1 MASTLNQK
9 EEYGCSRLLLCL
21 LLSAVVLFLCTGA
34 GHAEAGVQALNDSGC
49 LNISLSVDPIW
60 KNEGFSAVLYS
71 NSNGLPTSEAN
82 TITRTRDG
90 FLWIGSYAGLIRYDG
105 NTFER
110 IGTSAGVANVRC
122 LYADSQDRL
131 WIGTNDMGVFLMTR
145 GEFRKWDHKEGLNAL
160 SIRSVAEDGEGIIYF
175 GTASGG
181 IAMIDGDLILTVLE
195 DEQLAGQTVINLRPG
210 IDGLVYGLT
219 DGSDLFTLKDG
230 KVVTFLSHDE
240 CRIQDIAQILPD
252 PAHPGNL
259 YVGDTHTHIYYGN
272 LESNF
277 AAMDMTDITPLAR
290 IDCLEYIDGQIWFGT
305 SNGIGVLDDT
315 GVHQLEN
322 IPLNSNINAIMT
334 DYEGNLWFTS
344 SRQGVMKIVPTL
356 FSDLFERYDLPSVV
370 VNSTC
375 MCGEQLFIGTDSG
388 LIAVENDRRV
398 NSIPL
403 TKAVTASGR
412 DMEAVDLL
420 ELLDG
425 ARIRS
430 IIRDSKGRIWFS
442 TSRKDGLLRYDQ
454 GEVTAFST
462 EDGCLASSFRII
474 TECEDGSFLA
484 ENGGGVIVI
493 RDDAVAARYG
503 TEDGLNTNILTVEE
517 GFNHDFLCGSDGDGI
532 YVITSDGI
540 KHIGME
546 EGLTSGVVM
555 RIKRSASQNVY
566 WLVTGSSLAYMTPDY
581 QVTTIREFPYLNNYD
596 LYENSKGDVWVL
608 SSAGIY
614 VDTAE
619 NLVANGSLNPVFFD
633 ISSGMPYMPT
643 ANSYSELT
651 QDGDLYIA
659 GKEGVVKVNIEKPFD
674 NISEMMITI
683 PYVDADGKRYY
694 PDETGGFALPA
705 NTRKLTVHPYVFS
718 FSLTDPEVSW
728 HLEGFDRA
736 ATTVNRSK
744 MGPVD
749 YTSLKIDVYH
759 FVMTVKDHVGHTE
772 QTVSF
777 RIAKGKEMSVGTAG
791 SIVMDAAAL
800 FLMGGIL
807 IYTSLYRK
815 RGRLEDRLFFSMILS
830 NIALAVVDGISY
842 YLEGSAYP
850 AAKGV
855 MIAGNIIFY
864 TMFTVFPYLYLLY
877 LEVIA
882 GLEIKWIRRTK
893 LLAGIPCLLLII
905 LLLINLKTGWIFSF
919 TQDNLY
925 HSGPLNNLVFVPAA
939 ICFLLCLLGLAKVN
953 VRLVLLGTVLIAAR
967 IAGGIWFRDISST
980 AFTYTL
986 FLVCTHIFVMNK
998 PIDEVAQ

>member
-1 MASTLNQK
+1 MAVTLNRKK
-9 EEYGCSRLLLCL
+9 EYRGFRLLPCL
-21 LLSAVVLFLCTGA
+21 LLAVMVLSLLGGA

-82 TITRTRDG
+82 TITRTKDG

-210 IDGLVYGLT
+210 SDGLVYGLT

-230 KVVTFLSHDE
+230 KVVTFLSHEE

-412 DMEAVDLL
+412 DMEADDLL
-420 ELLDG
+420 ELLVG

-430 IIRDSKGRIWFS
+430 ILRDSKGRIWIS
-442 TSRKDGLLRYDQ
+442 TWRACGLLRYDH
-454 GEVTAFST
+454 GEVT
-462 EDGCLASSFRII
+462 GCSVGIS
-474 TECEDGSFLA
+474 G
-484 ENGGGVIVI
+484 IVPEI
-493 RDDAVAARYG
+493 
-503 TEDGLNTNILTVEE
+503 EE
-517 GFNHDFLCGSDGDGI
+517 
-532 YVITSDGI
+532 VIT
-540 KHIGME
+540 
-546 EGLTSGVVM
+546 
-555 RIKRSASQNVY
+555 
-566 WLVTGSSLAYMTPDY
+566 
-581 QVTTIREFPYLNNYD
+581 
-596 LYENSKGDVWVL
+596 
-608 SSAGIY
+608 
-614 VDTAE
+614 
-619 NLVANGSLNPVFFD
+619 
-633 ISSGMPYMPT
+633 
-643 ANSYSELT
+643 
-651 QDGDLYIA
+651 
-659 GKEGVVKVNIEKPFD
+659 
-674 NISEMMITI
+674 
-683 PYVDADGKRYY
+683 
-694 PDETGGFALPA
+694 
-705 NTRKLTVHPYVFS
+705 
-718 FSLTDPEVSW
+718 
-728 HLEGFDRA
+728 
-736 ATTVNRSK
+736 
-744 MGPVD
+744 
-749 YTSLKIDVYH
+749 
-759 FVMTVKDHVGHTE
+759 
-772 QTVSF
+772 
-777 RIAKGKEMSVGTAG
+777 
-791 SIVMDAAAL
+791 
-800 FLMGGIL
+800 
-807 IYTSLYRK
+807 
-815 RGRLEDRLFFSMILS
+815 
-830 NIALAVVDGISY
+830 
-842 YLEGSAYP
+842 
-850 AAKGV
+850 
-855 MIAGNIIFY
+855 
-864 TMFTVFPYLYLLY
+864 
-877 LEVIA
+877 
-882 GLEIKWIRRTK
+882 
-893 LLAGIPCLLLII
+893 
-905 LLLINLKTGWIFSF
+905 
-919 TQDNLY
+919 
-925 HSGPLNNLVFVPAA
+925 
-939 ICFLLCLLGLAKVN
+939 
-953 VRLVLLGTVLIAAR
+953 
-967 IAGGIWFRDISST
+967 
-980 AFTYTL
+980 
-986 FLVCTHIFVMNK
+986 
-998 PIDEVAQ
+998 